1 MRWGDMRR
9 SENVEDR
16 GGMVGGGG
24 GGFPLGGGGMRIGGG
39 TLIVLVI
46 LALIFGINPLE
57 FLGMAGPEV
66 TAPAPAP
73 APAPQSSPPSAP
85 GQGTSAGR
93 VGAPTDMRKD
103 FAARVVGDTED
114 VWGALFKAMGNDR
127 YPPTTLTLYRGAVRS
142 GCGTASSAAGPFY
155 CPADRHV
162 YLDTA
167 FFDELARRFGAPG
180 DFAQAYVIAHEVGH
194 HVQNLTG
201 VMQKFE
207 SQGQRLDERRRN
219 ALSIR
224 LELQADC
231 YAGVWGHFA
240 QKRNLL
246 EPGDLEEGLRAAGA
260 VGDDTIM
267 KRTQGYVVPDAM
279 NHGSAEQRARWF
291 RAGLQSGDPRTCDTF
306 GAATP

>member
-16 GGMVGGGG
+16 GGAPGSGGRL
-24 GGFPLGGGGMRIGGG
+24 PLGGGMKLGGG
-39 TLIVLVI
+39 TLILLLILSLV
-46 LALIFGINPLE
+46 FGINPMQ
-57 FLGMAGPEV
+57 FLGMAGPDV
-66 TAPAPAP
+66 SAPVPQSAPPSTPDTAAATGPRSGTPAP
-73 APAPQSSPPSAP
+73 
-85 GQGTSAGR
+85 G
-93 VGAPTDMRKD
+93 MRKE
-103 FAARVVGDTED
+103 FAASVVGDTED
-114 VWGALFKAMGNDR
+114 VWGALFEAMYRKR
-127 YPPTTLTLYRGAVRS
+127 YPPTTLTLYTGAVRS
-142 GCGTASSAAGPFY
+142 GCGVSSAAAGPFY
-155 CPADRHV
+155 CPADGRV
-162 YLDTA
+162 YLDTS
-167 FFDELARRFGAPG
+167 FFDELSRRFGAPG

-194 HVQNLTG
+194 HVQNMTG
-201 VMQKFE
+201 TMEQYDR
-207 SQGQRLDERRRN
+207 QAQRLDERRRN

-279 NHGSAEQRARWF
+279 NHGTAEQRMRWF
-291 RAGLQSGDPRTCDTF
+291 KAGLASGDPRQCDTF
-306 GAATP
+306 AVAQP

>member
-16 GGMVGGGG
+16 GGMSGGFGGGM
-24 GGFPLGGGGMRIGGG
+24 PLGGGMKIGGG
-39 TLIVLVI
+39 TLILILILSLV
-46 LALIFGINPLE
+46 FGINPLT
-57 FLGMAGPEV
+57 FLGMGGPEV
-66 TAPAPAP
+66 SAPPTQTEPAPPPSTSSPGTRAPAP
-73 APAPQSSPPSAP
+73 
-85 GQGTSAGR
+85 
-93 VGAPTDMRKD
+93 TDQRKD
-103 FAARVVGDTED
+103 FAARIVGDTED
-114 VWGALFKAMGNDR
+114 VWGALFKAMGR
-127 YPPTTLTLYRGAVRS
+127 GAYRPATLTLYRGAVRS

-155 CPADRHV
+155 CPADQHV

-167 FFDELARRFGAPG
+167 FFDELSRRFGAPG
-180 DFAQAYVIAHEVGH
+180 DFAQAYVIAHEIGH
-194 HVQNLTG
+194 HVQNQLG
-201 VMQKFE
+201 VMERFE
-207 SQGQRLDERRRN
+207 REGQRLDERRRN

-231 YAGVWGHFA
+231 YAGVWGNFA

-246 EPGDLEEGLRAAGA
+246 ETGDLEEGMRAAAA

-279 NHGSAEQRARWF
+279 NHGTAEQRTRWF
-291 RAGLQSGDPRTCDTF
+291 RTGLQSGDPRTCDTF

>member
-16 GGMVGGGG
+16 GGMPGGGG
-24 GGFPLGGGGMRIGGG
+24 RGFPIGGGGMKIGGG
-39 TLIVLVI
+39 TLII
-46 LALIFGINPLE
+46 LLILSVVFGINPLQ

-66 TAPAPAP
+66 SAPAPAP
-73 APAPQSSPPSAP
+73 STEAPSPASP
-85 GQGTSAGR
+85 GGR
-93 VGAPTDMRKD
+93 VGAPTDQRKD

-114 VWGALFKAMGNDR
+114 VWNALFKAMNRGAYR
-127 YPPTTLTLYRGAVRS
+127 PTTLTLYRGAVRS
-142 GCGTASSAAGPFY
+142 GCGTATSAAGPFY
-155 CPADRHV
+155 CPADQRV
-162 YLDTA
+162 YLDTS
-167 FFDELARRFGAPG
+167 FFDELSRRFGAPG

-194 HVQNLTG
+194 HIQNISGT
-201 VMQKFE
+201 MERFDRD
-207 SQGQRLDERRRN
+207 SQRLDQRGKN

-246 EPGDLEEGLRAAGA
+246 EPGDLEEGLRAAAA

-267 KRTQGYVVPDAM
+267 KRQQGYVVPDAM
-279 NHGSAEQRARWF
+279 NHGTAEQRMRWF

-306 GAATP
+306 AVSQP

>member
-66 TAPAPAP
+66 TAPAP

-231 YAGVWGHFA
+231 YAGVWGYFA
-240 QKRNLL
+240 QKRGKL
-246 EPGDLEEGLRAAGA
+246 EPGDLESGFRAASA
-260 VGDDTIM
+260 VGDDQIQ
-267 KRTQGYVVPDAM
+267 KRTQGYVVPESFT
-279 NHGSAEQRARWF
+279 HGSAEQRLRWF
-291 RAGLQSGDPRTCDTF
+291 KTGLESGDMRKCDTF
-306 GAATP
+306 AAAG

>member
-24 GGFPLGGGGMRIGGG
+24 GAFPLGGGMRIGGG

-46 LALIFGINPLE
+46 LGLIFGINPLE

-66 TAPAPAP
+66 TAPAPRTEP
-73 APAPQSSPPSAP
+73 APPASPT
-85 GQGTSAGR
+85 GNRAGVPTDTR
-93 VGAPTDMRKD
+93 AGSPTDMRKD

-114 VWGALFKAMGNDR
+114 VWNAVLKSMGNAGYR
-127 YPPTTLTLYRGAVRS
+127 PTTLTLYRGAVRS

-155 CPADRHV
+155 CPQDQRV

-167 FFDELARRFGAPG
+167 FFDELSRRFGAPG

-201 VMQKFE
+201 TMQRFDRE
-207 SQGQRLDERRRN
+207 GQRLDERRRN

-246 EPGDLEEGLRAAGA
+246 EAGDLEEGLRAAAA

-267 KRTQGYVVPDAM
+267 KRQQGYVVPDAM
-279 NHGSAEQRARWF
+279 NHGTSEQRVRWF
-291 RAGLQSGDPRTCDTF
+291 RAGFQSGDPRTCDTF
-306 GAATP
+306 NVAQP

>member
-66 TAPAPAP
+66 TAPAP

-167 FFDELARRFGAPG
+167 FIDDLARRFGAPG

-231 YAGVWGHFA
+231 YAGVGGHFA

-306 GAATP
+306 NVAQP

>member
-16 GGMVGGGG
+16 GGPSGRGGM
-24 GGFPLGGGGMRIGGG
+24 PLGGGMKIGGG
-39 TLIVLVI
+39 TLVVLII
-46 LALIFGINPLE
+46 LSLVFGINPLQ
-57 FLGMAGPEV
+57 FLGMAGPE
-66 TAPAPAP
+66 TGAPPPPAPQTTAPGSPAPGAPAPAD
-73 APAPQSSPPSAP
+73 A
-85 GQGTSAGR
+85 
-93 VGAPTDMRKD
+93 RKD
-103 FAARVVGDTED
+103 FSARVVGDTED
-114 VWGALFKAMGNDR
+114 VWNALFKAMGIDR

-155 CPADRHV
+155 CPADQRV

-167 FFDELARRFGAPG
+167 FFDELSRRFGAPG

-194 HVQNLTG
+194 HVQNVTG
-201 VMQKFE
+201 TMQKFE
-207 SQGQRLDERRRN
+207 RDAQRLDGRARN

-240 QKRNLL
+240 QRRNLL
-246 EPGDLEEGLRAAGA
+246 EPGDLEEGLRAAAA

-279 NHGSAEQRARWF
+279 NHGSAEQRMRWF
-291 RAGLQSGDPRTCDTF
+291 RAGLKSGDPRTCDTF
-306 GAATP
+306 GVAQP

>member
-16 GGMVGGGG
+16 GGMARGG
-24 GGFPLGGGGMRIGGG
+24 GGFPIGGGGMRIGGG
-39 TLIVLVI
+39 TLVVLLI
-46 LALIFGINPLE
+46 LSLVFGINPLE

-66 TAPAPAP
+66 SAPAPRTAP
-73 APAPQSSPPSAP
+73 EQAAPS
-85 GQGTSAGR
+85 GGTA
-93 VGAPTDMRKD
+93 GAPTDQRKD
-103 FAARVVGDTED
+103 LAARVVGDTED
-114 VWGALFKAMGNDR
+114 VWNALFKSMGRDR
-127 YPPTTLTLYRGAVRS
+127 YPPTTLTFYRGAVRS

-155 CPADRHV
+155 CPADQRV
-162 YLDTA
+162 YLDTS

-194 HVQNLTG
+194 HVQNLSG
-201 VMQKFE
+201 VMERFE
-207 SQGQRLDERRRN
+207 REGQRLDERRRN

-224 LELQADC
+224 VELQADC

-246 EPGDLEEGLRAAGA
+246 EPGDLEEGLRAAAA

-279 NHGSAEQRARWF
+279 NHGTAEQRMRWF

-306 GAATP
+306 GVAQP

>member
-16 GGMVGGGG
+16 GGMAGGGR
-24 GGFPLGGGGMRIGGG
+24 GFPIGGGGMKIGGG
-39 TLIVLVI
+39 TLVI
-46 LALIFGINPLE
+46 LLILSLVFGINPLQ

-66 TAPAPAP
+66 ASPPPRTEAPAPGA
-73 APAPQSSPPSAP
+73 PPSSQAP
-85 GQGTSAGR
+85 GGR
-93 VGAPTDMRKD
+93 AGAPTDMRKD

-114 VWGALFKAMGNDR
+114 VWGALFQAMGR
-127 YPPTTLTLYRGAVRS
+127 GAYQPTTLTLYRGAVRS

-155 CPADRHV
+155 CPADQRV
-162 YLDTA
+162 YLDTS

-194 HVQNLTG
+194 HVQNLMGT
-201 VMQKFE
+201 MARFDRE
-207 SQGQRLDERRRN
+207 GQRLDERGRN

-246 EPGDLEEGLRAAGA
+246 EPGDLEEGMRAAAA

-279 NHGSAEQRARWF
+279 NHGTSEQRMRWF
-291 RAGLQSGDPRTCDTF
+291 RAGLKSGDPRTCDTF
-306 GAATP
+306 GVAQP

>member
-16 GGMVGGGG
+16 GGAPGG
-24 GGFPLGGGGMRIGGG
+24 GGFPLGGGMKIGGG
-39 TLIVLVI
+39 TLILLLILSLV
-46 LALIFGINPLE
+46 FGINPLQ
-57 FLGMAGPEV
+57 FLGMAGPDV
-66 TAPAPAP
+66 S
-73 APAPQSSPPSAP
+73 APAPQSAPPAAPDDGAAGPRTGTPAP
-85 GQGTSAGR
+85 G
-93 VGAPTDMRKD
+93 MRKE

-114 VWGALFKAMGNDR
+114 VWGALFEAMYQKR
-127 YPPTTLTLYRGAVRS
+127 YPPTTLTLYTGAVRS
-142 GCGTASSAAGPFY
+142 GCGVSSAAAGPFY
-155 CPADRHV
+155 CPADARV
-162 YLDTA
+162 YLDTT
-167 FFDELARRFGAPG
+167 FFDELSRRFGAPG

-194 HVQNLTG
+194 HVQNVTG
-201 VMQKFE
+201 TME
-207 SQGQRLDERRRN
+207 RYDREAQRLDERRRN

-240 QKRNLL
+240 QRRNLL

-279 NHGSAEQRARWF
+279 NHGTAEQRMRWF
-291 RAGLQSGDPRTCDTF
+291 KAGLASGDPRQCDTF
-306 GAATP
+306 AVAQP

>member
-73 APAPQSSPPSAP
+73 APQSSPPSAP
-85 GQGTSAGR
+85 DQGTSAGR

-306 GAATP
+306 NVAQP

>member
-16 GGMVGGGG
+16 GGVPGRGGL
-24 GGFPLGGGGMRIGGG
+24 PLGGGMKIGGG
-39 TLIVLVI
+39 TLILLLILSLV
-46 LALIFGINPLE
+46 FGINPLQ
-57 FLGMAGPEV
+57 FLGMAGPDVSAPVPQGAPPAAPDEGAAGPR
-66 TAPAPAP
+66 TGTPAP
-73 APAPQSSPPSAP
+73 
-85 GQGTSAGR
+85 G
-93 VGAPTDMRKD
+93 MRKE

-114 VWGALFKAMGNDR
+114 VWGALFEAMYRKR
-127 YPPTTLTLYRGAVRS
+127 YPPATLTLYTGAVRS
-142 GCGTASSAAGPFY
+142 GCGVSSAAAGPFY
-155 CPADRHV
+155 CPADGRV
-162 YLDTA
+162 YLDTT
-167 FFDELARRFGAPG
+167 FFDELSRRFGAPG

-194 HVQNLTG
+194 HVQNVTG
-201 VMQKFE
+201 TME
-207 SQGQRLDERRRN
+207 RYDREAQRLDERRRN

-240 QKRNLL
+240 QRRNLL

-279 NHGSAEQRARWF
+279 NHGTAEQRMRWF
-291 RAGLQSGDPRTCDTF
+291 KTGLASGDPRKCDTF
-306 GAATP
+306 SVAQP

>member
-16 GGMVGGGG
+16 GGMV
-24 GGFPLGGGGMRIGGG
+24 GGGGMRIGGG

-66 TAPAPAP
+66 TAPAPV
-73 APAPQSSPPSAP
+73 PAPQSSPPSAP

-306 GAATP
+306 NVAQP